1 VLARPA
7 LGLRSSLGVGAIAL
21 ALVASLS
28 WGCADFVGGMK
39 SRVLPVLTVITLSQG
54 AGLIVIAAIVVA
66 RGQGSPGG
74 HYWIYAALSAV
85 GGLCGLFA
93 FYRGLSMGAMSV
105 VAPVSSLSA
114 AVPVVFGLA
123 TGERP
128 SALQGAG
135 MILAVAG
142 VVLAAREEGPEGAEG
157 AGGPRVAA
165 GVGLAL
171 IAAVG
176 FGSFFVGMD
185 KAAEADAVWPILVNR
200 ITGVSMLVLL
210 VAAVRPKLTLA
221 RGDFSVLFAVGVL
234 DMGANALFA
243 LATRQG
249 FVSLVSVL
257 ASLYPVVVIALA
269 HIVLRERTSPL
280 QLAGAGL
287 ALGGVAMIVAG

>member
-1 VLARPA
+1 MA
-7 LGLRSSLGVGAIAL
+7 AIAL

-28 WGCADFVGGMK
+28 WGCADFVAGMK
-39 SRVLPVLTVITLSQG
+39 SRVLPTLTVITLSQA
-54 AGLIVIAAIVVA
+54 AGLLAIALIVVG

-74 HYWIYAALSAV
+74 NYWVWAVLSAV

-135 MILAVAG
+135 MALAVAG
-142 VVLAAREEGPEGAEG
+142 VALAAREEGPEGAEEG
-157 AGGPRVAA
+157 RPRVAS

-185 KAAEADAVWPILVNR
+185 KAAETDAVWPILVNR
-200 ITGVSMLVLL
+200 IAGVTMLLVL
-210 VAAVRPKLTLA
+210 VAAVRPSLTLG
-221 RGDFSVLFAVGVL
+221 RRDFSALFAVGVL
-234 DMGANALFA
+234 DMAANALFA

>member
-1 VLARPA
+1 MA
-7 LGLRSSLGVGAIAL
+7 AIAL
-21 ALVASLS
+21 ALVASIS
-28 WGCADFVGGMK
+28 WGCADFVAGLK
-39 SRVLPVLTVITLSQG
+39 SRVLPILTVITISQG
-54 AGLIVIAAIVVA
+54 AGLLAIAAIVAA

-74 HYWIYAALSAV
+74 DYWIYAALSAV
-85 GGLCGLFA
+85 GGLAGLFA

-128 SALQGAG
+128 SALQGVG
-135 MILAVAG
+135 MVVAIAG
-142 VVLAAREEGPEGAEG
+142 VALAAREEGPEGAEEG
-157 AGGPRVAA
+157 RPRVAA

-171 IAAVG
+171 IAALG

-200 ITGVSMLVLL
+200 IAGVTMLLVL
-210 VAAVRPKLTLA
+210 VAVLRPSLTLG
-221 RGDFSVLFAVGVL
+221 RPDFRALFAVGVL
-234 DMGANALFA
+234 DMGANFLFA
-243 LATRQG
+243 LASREG

-287 ALGGVAMIVAG
+287 ALAGVAMIVAG

>member
-1 VLARPA
+1 M
-7 LGLRSSLGVGAIAL
+7 GAIAL
-21 ALVASLS
+21 ALVASIS
-28 WGCADFVGGMK
+28 WGTADFVAGMK
-39 SRVLPVLTVITLSQG
+39 SRVLPILTVITLSQA
-54 AGLIVIAAIVVA
+54 AGLLTIAAVVLA

-114 AVPVVFGLA
+114 AVPVIFGLA

-135 MILAVAG
+135 MVLALGGVA
-142 VVLAAREEGPEGAEG
+142 LAAREEGPEGAAEG
-157 AGGPRVAA
+157 RTRMAS

-171 IAAVG
+171 IAAIG

-185 KAAEADAVWPILVNR
+185 KAADADAVWPILVNR
-200 ITGVSMLVLL
+200 IAGVTMLLMLV
-210 VAAVRPKLTLA
+210 VAVRPPLTMG
-221 RGDFSVLFAVGVL
+221 RRDFGSLFAVGVL

-280 QLAGAGL
+280 QLAGAAL